1 MMGETGGLINAL
13 IAVLTLKTKG
23 RSTSLLFN
31 PLLNLPHNGEE
42 AKMLE
47 KMISTF

>member
-1 MMGETGGLINAL
+1 MGDTGGLINAL
-13 IAVLTLKTKG
+13 IAALTFKTKG

-42 AKMLE
+42 VKMLE
-47 KMISTF
+47 KMKSAF